1 MAGENGSQT
10 TALRPQEPP
19 PLFLPFQ
26 NQLFQPCR
34 CRARS
39 LAVWIVFHPWG
50 LGGKEER
57 QGSWLSA
64 WCSAFPSTPPPEA
77 PQGPSQLKQTQKPDP
92 VLTEKAQM
100 LGRSSSWAFWTHV
113 R

>member
-1 MAGENGSQT
+1 MAGEKGSQT
-10 TALRPQEPP
+10 TALGPREPP

-26 NQLFQPCR
+26 NKLFQPRR
-34 CRARS
+34 CRARF

-50 LGGKEER
+50 LGGKRED
-57 QGSWLSA
+57 GSWLPT
-64 WCSAFPSTPPPEA
+64 WCSAFPSPPPPEA

-92 VLTEKAQM
+92 VLTEKAQT
-100 LGRSSSWAFWTHV
+100 LGRASSPAFWTHI